1 MNSLPVFLKVP
12 MVAMSVLLD
21 LKLRAAP
28 LRPRWRSAGR
38 RGSTAHP
45 EGARQQRRNFL
56 ASRGMTAKPAG
67 EESCDAAVAHRR
79 SRLQPAFGQIRP
91 LKRPLRCARSGGDLI
106 GRTWRPLRPPKTPA
120 RRSERRLSTTDAGT
134 AHPADRNTTARSVH
148 PAALS
153 DRRVR
158 CPFAS
163 ASRAGRSAPQKPGSR
178 HHPIIVQHHEGTER
192 HSFPGPAPASM
203 AFRP

>member
-1 MNSLPVFLKVP
+1 M
-12 MVAMSVLLD
+12 
-21 LKLRAAP
+21 
-28 LRPRWRSAGR
+28 RPRWRSVGR
-38 RGSTAHP
+38 RRSTAHL
-45 EGARQQRRNFL
+45 L
-56 ASRGMTAKPAG
+56 AGRSAAEDGSQATLLFR
-67 EESCDAAVAHRR
+67 EECRR
-79 SRLQPAFGQIRP
+79 SRQGKKVDRRHCGLGCRGAAGLRP
-91 LKRPLRCARSGGDLI
+91 DQAIEEALRCARSGGDLI

-134 AHPADRNTTARSVH
+134 AHLADRNTPARSVH